1 LRGRPFKVKV
11 AFLSLGCKVNQ
22 AEMAQMEGLLAANS
36 FRVVR
41 LDDSPDLCIINT
53 CAVTAKSDYQSRQLI
68 RRAARAGAR
77 VIVTGCYSE
86 LNSDSVA
93 DMEGVEAVIKNED
106 KLRIIAGLARETAT
120 IFLDSGAG
128 RTRLFLKIQDGCSR
142 HCSYCVI
149 PRARGKPRSLKV
161 REVIESISAAAAR
174 GTKEVVL
181 SGIHLGLY
189 GEDLKPKVPLS
200 ELASE
205 IIEKTG
211 IERVRLSSLEITELD
226 GKLLELFQG
235 RRLCRHLHI
244 PLQSG
249 DDRILGLMN
258 RPYNSAFFR
267 ETVLS
272 LSRRLGDI
280 GLGTDVIAGFP
291 GETDRELDNTL
302 RLLEALPLTYLHVFP
317 YSRRPGTPAADMPG
331 EVTPS
336 VKKQRAAALRALSQ
350 RKKGAYMAAQ
360 VGQTL
365 DVLVEEQ
372 GPEGQYRGTSSNYLK
387 VRFRSHGLHEGSV
400 VPVRVM
406 AVHGD
411 GLEGEYLK

>member
-161 REVIESISAAAAR
+161 RELIERISAAAAR

-200 ELASE
+200 ELVSE

-291 GETDRELDNTL
+291 GETNRQFDNTL
-302 RLLEALPLTYLHVFP
+302 RLLEALPFTYLHVFP